1 MKELGELLTDKKTK
15 DMLKTADIE
24 NYLKMNFVFYLI
36 I

>member
-1 MKELGELLTDKKTK
+1 MKELGELLTDKQTK

-24 NYLKMNFVFYLI
+24 NNLKMNFVFYLI